1 MSKNFQLFIVICSSP
16 GIPCYDPANLET
28 VEIASRCP
36 VKVGVS
42 KKFLDANIKICEQQA
57 MPEVTLEDKDNQ
69 SEIIESLDLSQL
81 QTEDHH
87 LQLPLAREAI
97 SVNGFVVMEDS
108 SRIKVIHP
116 DEVSAE
122 LGITEHQMRFSCLCP
137 IYPAPNGDDDR
148 VTQEKT
154 QLPVD
159 LNALEDGALATA
171 VDMEV
176 GASITS

>member
-1 MSKNFQLFIVICSSP
+1 M
-16 GIPCYDPANLET
+16 
-28 VEIASRCP
+28 
-36 VKVGVS
+36 GVS
-42 KKFLDANIKICEQQA
+42 KKFFDANLQKSEQQA
-57 MPEVTLEDKDNQ
+57 IPEVTLQEKDIQ
-69 SEIIESLDLSQL
+69 SEIIESLDLSRL

-137 IYPAPNGDDDR
+137 IYPAPNGDEDR
-148 VTQEKT
+148 VTQEKP

-159 LNALEDGALATA
+159 LNASEDGTITTA

-176 GASITS
+176 SAFITSYILIEARFWRVGSISVRVPVLQVKGKCRTTT